1 MKNQSIREYINN
13 FNNGQYNSKDVSVQ
27 CDAGWYDWFCKDSSL
42 RNKTYSLTAK
52 LKQIV
57 ASPKVNQDT
66 MYVFFKNNYPC
77 VGKLYDDFRICDMV
91 TGDVVY
97 TICPAVGYTKTFGQS
112 EVWGKENDFK
122 EALVAGTWN
131 DVLFFF
137 TGVDQKKVQEEK
149 KLLKALEAERKAE
162 KKIHDDAEKIAN
174 YLSTKNKVELIS
186 MFGAMVGD
194 QKLRQWAKETGIIK

>member
-1 MKNQSIREYINN
+1 MKNQSIKEYINN
-13 FNNGQYNSKDVSVQ
+13 FNNGQYNSKDVGVQ

-66 MYVFFKNNYPC
+66 MYVFFKNNCPC

-91 TGDVVY
+91 TGDVIY

-149 KLLKALEAERKAE
+149 KLLKALEAEKKAME
-162 KKIHDDAEKIAN
+162 KVVAD
-174 YLSTKNKVELIS
+174 KNKIKEFIMSRNKEVLYEMLIAAL
-186 MFGAMVGD
+186 GNNLT
-194 QKLRQWAKETGIIK
+194 KWAKETGIIK